1 MVTAPGVNN
10 GPITGGSSVIS
21 GSFNVQE
28 TVDLANILEVGKLP
42 AKTKIIQESN
52 VGPSLGKSN
61 ISKSLNSLVIGFGL
75 VMLFMLLYYSG
86 AGIVSIL
93 ALFANII
100 FILGSLSSF
109 GTVLTLPG
117 IGVLF

>member
-52 VGPSLGKSN
+52 VGPSLGK
-61 ISKSLNSLVIGFGL
+61 KSLNSLVIGFAL

-100 FILGSLSSF
+100 FYFGFIVIF

-117 IGVLF
+117 IWVLF